1 MEKAFLSLKPLSGIV
16 TSVLDHDSSYFLKTS
31 TIDSMTI
38 LVSSA
43 KIDKVTISLNPSPS
57 STSSNYNWYS

>member
-1 MEKAFLSLKPLSGIV
+1 MEKAFLSLKSLSGIV